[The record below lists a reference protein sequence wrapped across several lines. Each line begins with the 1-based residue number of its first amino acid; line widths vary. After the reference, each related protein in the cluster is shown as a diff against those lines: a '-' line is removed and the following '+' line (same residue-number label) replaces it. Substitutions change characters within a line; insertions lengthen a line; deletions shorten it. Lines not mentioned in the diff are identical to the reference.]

1 MSCFVD
7 ACPSQAVT
15 GEIDPLRGLRPARLV
30 LASGRVLAWWREARR
45 SFVIYALPQGCL
57 GLGCKSRQES
67 GARSPDP
74 SQIHL
79 GFRCLGAQHDSLR
92 VAPERVSITCVPRA
106 SVNLIITAPT
116 RLLTPL
122 PNRRDQSNQEVQG
135 AEIVRSRFAQ
145 RSMDHLF
152 RLSEHQEPLPR
163 PAVRHPAWQAE
174 GCAARQA
181 QGKQRHTP

>member
-45 SFVIYALPQGCL
+45 SFVITPCRRDVWGLAKNLVKRAARAARIHRRSTSASAASAPSTIAARFAAGDCSDVSFRHQARQDVRRSVTRAYVAVDDNIATIMGMSSQG
-57 GLGCKSRQES
+57 
-67 GARSPDP
+67 RSTW
-74 SQIHL
+74 
-79 GFRCLGAQHDSLR
+79 C
-92 VAPERVSITCVPRA
+92 
-106 SVNLIITAPT
+106 PT

-135 AEIVRSRFAQ
+135 AEIV
-145 RSMDHLF
+145 HI
-152 RLSEHQEPLPR
+152 
-163 PAVRHPAWQAE
+163 VRM
-174 GCAARQA
+174 AANQVS
-181 QGKQRHTP
+181 